1 MQQQTTLWTRDFLID
16 SSVNLF
22 LYLTYYL
29 LILTITVFASEA
41 FEATPSQAGLAS
53 GLFILGALVAPFD

>member
-1 MQQQTTLWTRDFLID
+1 MQQQSTLWTRDFLID
-16 SSVNLF
+16 SLVNLF

-41 FEATPSQAGLAS
+41 IGATPSQAGLAS
-53 GLFILGALVAPFD
+53 GLFILGA